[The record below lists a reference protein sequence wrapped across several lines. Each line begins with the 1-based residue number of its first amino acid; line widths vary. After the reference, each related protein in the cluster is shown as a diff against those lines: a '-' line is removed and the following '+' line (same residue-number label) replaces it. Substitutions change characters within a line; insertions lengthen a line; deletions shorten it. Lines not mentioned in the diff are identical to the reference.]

1 MFGLGRDNVSL
12 LEKVMA
18 TAKAPPERSEEELKA
33 EEVSLSSARD
43 SFFGV
48 ERLSTSQIEEAA
60 KRLRSDRL
68 FMGKGWKRL
77 SMEPL
82 KWTRGWGS
90 YPVFALYSLDDNV
103 MQMSNQGGISRPANL
118 PSAIVKCYEP
128 SYRGLGSYERT
139 EHIFTTFQGVI
150 PMEVR
155 KRIAEAM
162 KLFESRSEHN
172 VPVTHIYLMAE
183 ATKWESGVAY
193 TPKAVTNADPIV
205 VGYDGLDLWWID
217 DFNLS
222 SLEDYVI
229 KEFPQLLAASEYL
242 SLPAHK

>member
-1 MFGLGRDNVSL
+1 MFGLGKDNVSL

-18 TAKAPPERSEEELKA
+18 TAKTPAERSEEELKA
-33 EEVSLSSARD
+33 EEVSLASARE

-82 KWTRGWGS
+82 RWTRGWGS
-90 YPVFALYSLDDNV
+90 HPVFALYGINDNV
-103 MQMSNQGGISRPANL
+103 MQMSNTDGITRPANL
-118 PSAIVKCYEP
+118 PSAIVACYQP
-128 SYRGLGSYERT
+128 SYRGLGSYEHRET
-139 EHIFTTFQGVI
+139 IFSTFQGVI

-155 KRIAEAM
+155 KRITEAM

-172 VPVTHIYLMAE
+172 APVTHVYLMAE
-183 ATKWESGVAY
+183 VIKWQKEVVNA
-193 TPKAVTNADPIV
+193 PKAITNADPIV
-205 VGYDGLDLWWID
+205 VGFDGLDLWWID

-222 SLEDYVI
+222 NLEDYVI